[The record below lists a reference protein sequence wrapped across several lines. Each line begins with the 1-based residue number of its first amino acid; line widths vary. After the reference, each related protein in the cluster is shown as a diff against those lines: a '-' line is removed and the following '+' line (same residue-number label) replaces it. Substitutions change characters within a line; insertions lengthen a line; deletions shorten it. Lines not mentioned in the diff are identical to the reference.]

1 MASEWMGPAV
11 LALDDGAIAFGIL
24 AVGASVFGIVSVIVV
39 SVNATLRAKYR
50 EQTKREV
57 AAYVAE
63 GTISPQDAQAI
74 LAAGGDSEV
83 SKSIADALAWGTI
96 KPRDAESLLR
106 AAQQGHK
113 PAAP

>member
-1 MASEWMGPAV
+1 MFSELVSPYVLGVDGGAS
-11 LALDDGAIAFGIL
+11 AFSGL
-24 AVGASVFGIVSVIVV
+24 AVAAGVFGIVSVVV
-39 SVNATLRAKYR
+39 VGVGATVRAKHR

-63 GTISPQDAQAI
+63 GSITPQDAQAI
-74 LAAGGDSEV
+74 LSAGGDSEV
-83 SKSIADALAWGTI
+83 SKSIADARAWGTI

-113 PAAP
+113 PTGS